1 MSESAPARQRSPWFY
16 VLLGCGGLALAL
28 IGVCLAGG
36 AFAVNSGK
44 NMAAGVT
51 DAKTRTQNA
60 VQQLGAIPDGYSVV
74 ASVVLPFGAGSQT
87 MLTDQPVDEDA
98 GLRGI
103 PQLEGR
109 LFVFKTQLMDKG
121 QLAAL
126 VDDFQGKSA
135 GAGGPMPMLHLD
147 EKQVLKRSEVAFEGK
162 KAHLLVTRGPAPD
175 PQVSIAG
182 LAASLLMDC
191 PEGGFKLATWI
202 QKDPAPEKKNDEL
215 SLTGTVADEAELAKF
230 LKPMRLCGK

>member
-51 DAKTRTQNA
+51 DAKTRAQNA
-60 VQQLGAIPDGYSVV
+60 QAQLGAIPDGYSVI
-74 ASVVLPFGAGSQT
+74 ASIVLPFGAGSQT

-103 PQLEGR
+103 PQLDGR
-109 LFVFKTQLMDKG
+109 IFVFKTQLMDKT
-121 QLAAL
+121 QLATM
-126 VDDFQGKSA
+126 VDDFQGKS
-135 GAGGPMPMLHLD
+135 GAGGVMLRLD

-162 KAHLLVTRGPAPD
+162 KAHLLVTRGNAPD
-175 PQVSIAG
+175 PQVAVAG
-182 LAASLLMDC
+182 LASSLLLDC

-202 QKDPAPEKKNDEL
+202 QKDPAPDKKNEEL

-230 LKPMRLCGK
+230 LKPMRLCSK